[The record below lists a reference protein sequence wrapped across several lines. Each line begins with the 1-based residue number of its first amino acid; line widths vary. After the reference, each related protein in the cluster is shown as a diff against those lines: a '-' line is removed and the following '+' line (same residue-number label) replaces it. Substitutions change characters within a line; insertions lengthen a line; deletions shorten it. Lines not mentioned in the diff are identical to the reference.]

1 MMGYPAVE
9 DFLGT
14 FSRFDTTLQTDGPTH
29 IQTDWF
35 AISILRVAFMNATRE
50 TIASQSYN
58 TRRVET
64 THSLTEKD
72 FQ

>member
-29 IQTDWF
+29 IQTD
-35 AISILRVAFMNATRE
+35 
-50 TIASQSYN
+50 
-58 TRRVET
+58 
-64 THSLTEKD
+64 
-72 FQ
+72 